1 VNVKKLHVL
10 THDVSVPAIVKA
22 TDDAQVKDS
31 QLAVTAK
38 DLRDLVFEP
47 VIRQILQHITS
58 QLERV
63 EETPGSPEVSA
74 ILLVG
79 GFGSSTYL
87 RKQVENHFDGDA
99 LPKIKVIQPVNA

>member
-1 VNVKKLHVL
+1 MVKV
-10 THDVSVPAIVKA
+10 AE
-22 TDDAQVKDS
+22 DAQVEDS
-31 QLAVTAK
+31 KLGVTAV
-38 DLRDLVFEP
+38 DLKQLVFEP
-47 VIRQILQHITS
+47 IIRQILQHITN

-63 EETPGSPEVSA
+63 EEAPGSPEVSA

-87 RKQVENHFDGDA
+87 RKQVENHFDGEA